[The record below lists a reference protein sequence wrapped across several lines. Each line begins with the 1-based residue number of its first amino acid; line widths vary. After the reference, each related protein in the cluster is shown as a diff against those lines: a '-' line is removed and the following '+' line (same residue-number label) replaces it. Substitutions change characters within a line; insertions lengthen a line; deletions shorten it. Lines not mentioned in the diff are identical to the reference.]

1 MKVPGPTSQ
10 IFLNASLTNNSNTTS
25 SRLGPHAPRRLSPQ
39 VDMPES
45 PPTEAVLRV
54 IPAGGAHPGA
64 QVRLAGDRYIFLE
77 YGPME
82 LDIALRVRWAPG
94 SRRVCSN

>member
-1 MKVPGPTSQ
+1 M
-10 IFLNASLTNNSNTTS
+10 
-25 SRLGPHAPRRLSPQ
+25 
-39 VDMPES
+39 

-54 IPAGGAHPGA
+54 IPASPTHPGA

-82 LDIALRVRWAPG
+82 LDISLRVRWGGMQGQAG
-94 SRRVCSN
+94 WGVRWEARVAG

>member
-1 MKVPGPTSQ
+1 
-10 IFLNASLTNNSNTTS
+10 
-25 SRLGPHAPRRLSPQ
+25 
-39 VDMPES
+39 MPES